1 MPVTIL
7 MCADPLNPTRVDP
20 HFAREAEA
28 VRALGGSVAL
38 ADHDALQRGD
48 AASAVRRV
56 PRELGTAWYRGWMI
70 GADRYAGLAKSLAER
85 GVSMAVPPDGY
96 QKAHELPGWYD
107 TFAGVTPASV
117 WLPLEPHTTPSREQ
131 LAELV
136 APLRPGP
143 AIVKDYVKSR
153 KHEWDEACYVPDLTD
168 VRALH
173 AVVSRLVELQDDFL
187 TGGVV
192 VREHESYDTGGEA
205 RVWWVDGEPILT
217 GPHPDTPDLRPRPPV
232 DDVAPCVRALG
243 CRFITTDLAL
253 RSDGAWR
260 VVEVGDGQV
269 SDLPSTAEPAD
280 LYLSFPI
287 R

>member
-7 MCADPLNPTRVDP
+7 MCADPLDPRRVDQ

-38 ADHDALQRGD
+38 IDHDALERGETGT
-48 AASAVRRV
+48 AVRQV
-56 PRELGTAWYRGWMI
+56 PRGLGTAWYRGRMI
-70 GADRYAGLAKSLAER
+70 SPVRYAALAAALTPRDVAL
-85 GVSMAVPPDGY
+85 AVPPDGY

-117 WLPLEPHTTPSREQ
+117 WLPVPPGTPPDPGR
-131 LAELV
+131 LARLV
-136 APLRPGP
+136 HPLRPGP

-153 KHEWDEACYVPDLTD
+153 KHEWDEACFIPDLAD
-168 VRALH
+168 VARLH
-173 AVVSRLVELQDDFL
+173 AIVARFVERQ
-187 TGGVV
+187 GGLLAGGIVI
-192 VREHESYDTGGEA
+192 REYEPYEGGEA
-205 RVWWVDGEPILT
+205 RVWWVDGEPVLV
-217 GPHPDTPDLRPRPPV
+217 GPHPDTPDRHAHPRTDP
-232 DDVAPCVRALG
+232 VAPCVRALG

-253 RSDGAWR
+253 RDDGAWR

-269 SDLPSTAEPAD
+269 SDLPPVAEPAD

>member
-7 MCADPLNPTRVDP
+7 MCADPLNPRRVDQ

-28 VRALGGSVAL
+28 VRALGGSIAL
-38 ADHDALQRGD
+38 IDHDALERGETD
-48 AASAVRRV
+48 AAVARV
-56 PRELGTAWYRGWMI
+56 PRGLGTAWYRGWVI
-70 GADRYAGLAKSLAER
+70 SPVRYAALAAALSPRDVTL
-85 GVSMAVPPDGY
+85 AVPPDGY

-117 WLPLEPHTTPSREQ
+117 WLPIPPGATPAPDKLAQ
-131 LAELV
+131 LV
-136 APLRPGP
+136 RPLRPGP

-153 KHEWDEACYVPDLTD
+153 KHEWDDACFIPDLTD
-168 VRALH
+168 VARLH
-173 AVVSRLVELQDDFL
+173 AVVARFVERQGDYLA
-187 TGGVV
+187 GGVV
-192 VREHESYDTGGEA
+192 IREHEPYEGGEA
-205 RVWWVDGEPILT
+205 RVWWVDGEPVLIS
-217 GPHPDTPDLRPRPPV
+217 PHPDTPDRHPHPRTDPI
-232 DDVAPCVRALG
+232 APCVRALG

-253 RSDGAWR
+253 RADGAWR

-269 SDLPSTAEPAD
+269 SDLPQVAEPAD

>member
-7 MCADPLNPTRVDP
+7 MCADPLNPKRVDE

-38 ADHDALQRGD
+38 IDHDALRRGD
-48 AASAVRRV
+48 AAAAVRMV
-56 PRELGTAWYRGWMI
+56 PRDLGIAWYRGWMTTA
-70 GADRYAGLAKSLAER
+70 GQYAALAAALGSRNISL
-85 GVSMAVPPDGY
+85 AVPPDGY

-107 TFAGVTPASV
+107 TFAGMTPASV
-117 WLPLEPHTTPSREQ
+117 WLPLSPGVAPAEDK

-136 APLRPGP
+136 RPLATGP

-153 KHEWDEACYVPDLTD
+153 KHEWDEACFVPDVADTG
-168 VRALH
+168 RLH
-173 AVVSRLVELQDDFL
+173 AVVSRLIDLQGDFL
-187 TGGVV
+187 TGGIV
-192 VREHESYDTGGEA
+192 VREYETYDGGEA
-205 RVWWVDGEPILT
+205 RVWWVDGEPVLV
-217 GPHPDTPDLRPRPPV
+217 GPHPDTPDRYPRPQT
-232 DDVAPCVRALG
+232 DLLAPCVRSLG
-243 CRFITTDLAL
+243 CRFITTDLA
-253 RSDGAWR
+253 RRADGTWR

-269 SDLPSTAEPAD
+269 SELPAAAEPAD

>member
-7 MCADPLNPTRVDP
+7 MCADPLNPKRVDQ

-38 ADHDALQRGD
+38 IDHDALQRGD
-48 AASAVRRV
+48 ATEAVRRV
-56 PRELGTAWYRGWMI
+56 PHDLGTAWYRGWM
-70 GADRYAGLAKSLAER
+70 ATAGQYTALAAALGTRNAAL
-85 GVSMAVPPDGY
+85 AVPPDGY

-117 WLPLEPHTTPSREQ
+117 WLPLSPGAAPEADK

-136 APLRPGP
+136 RPLHPGP
-143 AIVKDYVKSR
+143 AIVKDYVTSR
-153 KHEWDEACYVPDLTD
+153 KHEWYEACFVPDVTD
-168 VRALH
+168 TERLH
-173 AVVSRLVELQDDFL
+173 AVVSRFLELQGDSL
-187 TGGVV
+187 AGGIV
-192 VREHESYDTGGEA
+192 VREHETYEGGEA
-205 RVWWVDGEPILT
+205 RVWWVDGEPVLV
-217 GPHPDTPDLRPRPPV
+217 GPHPDTTDRHPRPRIELT
-232 DDVAPCVRALG
+232 APCVRALG
-243 CRFITTDLAL
+243 CRFITTDVA
-253 RSDGAWR
+253 RRADGAWR

-269 SDLPSTAEPAD
+269 SGLPAVTEPAD